1 MRISHISIN
10 YFRSI
15 RDCSLSLH
23 EITAIIG
30 ENNAGKTALLRALNS
45 VFNWGE
51 EERFF
56 KDNTHQYAPRRVTKI
71 ILTFEDIP
79 NKALYHN
86 KLYGNKLLLEFS
98 YSYGESKRRKTLRC
112 LKAVQSDTVDDNFI
126 AELKKD
132 IDFIYIPANRG
143 NSDLTWSDT
152 SIYKKVLVEYSQYV
166 TQSRD
171 NASAQIERVGSSLRK
186 SLFSK
191 IEKELEQMSML
202 DNAEHYQLG
211 YITNL
216 DYFLFLDKVG
226 IQIREHNQSYPVTEY
241 GSGIQSLSVIALYRA
256 LAKIKQVNVVLGLE
270 EPEINLHPHAQKK
283 LIASIKNNRQDTEI
297 QAIMTTHSTVMV
309 DELDHEDI
317 ILARRVK
324 DATRGF
330 FTAFSQIN
338 NDFWTTYNLNEFKHD
353 KFFKYKNSEFFF
365 SKYIV
370 VVESSTDAE
379 VIRKLISQE
388 IGEKIYY
395 ISILNL
401 DGVKNLKYPYFLL
414 KTLGFNFSM
423 VVDMDFLTQYKN
435 DALKKSRNADDFL
448 PEYKNILIE
457 NNPVINDLFTP
468 LEKQQLNI
476 FLQQSYTSTFQ
487 YCQSKKVFPMQYCLE
502 IDLVANA
509 PSKAQ
514 YCRLFEIENDENA
527 NKYLLVDNC
536 GAIKEP
542 ERVLTVF
549 NALQKKEY
557 PYSYKKIK
565 NALCQDI
572 INAL

>member
-226 IQIREHNQSYPVTEY
+226 IQIR
-241 GSGIQSLSVIALYRA
+241 
-256 LAKIKQVNVVLGLE
+256 
-270 EPEINLHPHAQKK
+270 
-283 LIASIKNNRQDTEI
+283 
-297 QAIMTTHSTVMV
+297 
-309 DELDHEDI
+309 
-317 ILARRVK
+317 
-324 DATRGF
+324 
-330 FTAFSQIN
+330 
-338 NDFWTTYNLNEFKHD
+338 
-353 KFFKYKNSEFFF
+353 
-365 SKYIV
+365 
-370 VVESSTDAE
+370 
-379 VIRKLISQE
+379 
-388 IGEKIYY
+388 
-395 ISILNL
+395 
-401 DGVKNLKYPYFLL
+401 
-414 KTLGFNFSM
+414 
-423 VVDMDFLTQYKN
+423 
-435 DALKKSRNADDFL
+435 
-448 PEYKNILIE
+448 
-457 NNPVINDLFTP
+457 
-468 LEKQQLNI
+468 
-476 FLQQSYTSTFQ
+476 
-487 YCQSKKVFPMQYCLE
+487 
-502 IDLVANA
+502 
-509 PSKAQ
+509 
-514 YCRLFEIENDENA
+514 
-527 NKYLLVDNC
+527 
-536 GAIKEP
+536 
-542 ERVLTVF
+542 
-549 NALQKKEY
+549 
-557 PYSYKKIK
+557 
-565 NALCQDI
+565 
-572 INAL
+572 